1 MLQSTLPP
9 SPATTLINWQR
20 EHGRHDLPWQQAIT
34 PYRVWVSEIMLQQT
48 QVGTVIGYFER
59 FMARFPDLAALAAA
73 PQDDV
78 LHLWSGLGY
87 YSRARNLHKAAQL
100 AQAEYNG
107 ALPEDIDELQKL
119 PGIGRSTAGA
129 ILSLACGQSQ
139 PILDGNVKR
148 VLSRYLAL
156 PGWPG
161 STPNMKA
168 LWSAAEH
175 YAPDVDADVYTQALM
190 DLGATLCTRAS
201 PACLVCP
208 ISHSCQARLTAQTD
222 EIPAAKPKRARPLRS
237 TCFVIARLA
246 DGRVLLEKRP
256 AQGIWGGLWC
266 FPEAESEEQV
276 RHWGHTRFGL
286 NEMRLE
292 SLEPVRHGFTHFE
305 LLIHPHIVNV
315 PTELLAITDIDACQW
330 CNVSAPPNVG
340 LAAPVARLLK
350 QLAGN
355 RQ

>member
-1 MLQSTLPP
+1 MLESTLPP
-9 SPATTLINWQR
+9 SPASALISWQR
-20 EHGRHDLPWQQAIT
+20 EHGRHDLPWQQTIN

-48 QVGTVIGYFER
+48 QVSTVIGYFER
-59 FMARFPDLAALAAA
+59 FMARFPNLAALARA
-73 PQDDV
+73 PQDEV

-87 YSRARNLHKAAQL
+87 YSRARNLHKAARL
-100 AQAEYNG
+100 VQAHYNG
-107 ALPEDIDELQKL
+107 TLPEDIDELQKL

-148 VLSRYLAL
+148 VFSRYLAL

-168 LWSAAEH
+168 LWSAAQN
-175 YAPDVDADVYTQALM
+175 YVPDDDTNVYTQALM
-190 DLGATLCTRAS
+190 DLGATLCTRTS

-208 ISHSCQARLTAQTD
+208 LSASCQARITGQTD
-222 EIPAAKPKRARPLRS
+222 KIPAAKPKLARPLRS

-266 FPEAESEEQV
+266 FPEAKSEEQV
-276 RHWGHTRFGL
+276 RHWTHARLGL
-286 NEMRLE
+286 NDVSLE
-292 SLEPVRHGFTHFE
+292 LLEPVQHRFTHFE
-305 LLIHPHIVNV
+305 LLIHPHIVDIQ
-315 PTELLAITDIDACQW
+315 TEPLGVVKIDAWQW
-330 CNVSAPPNVG
+330 CDVSAPPNIG

-350 QLAGN
+350 RLAEN
-355 RQ
+355 Q